1 MHRCRFKPCLKF
13 PSPFSPEMKLRK
25 LILKMRANLFRKI
38 SQKPRQ
44 ETKKHWILIFRTQ
57 KTNLSPL
64 EQFKSAANIVI
75 MPEIYSNL
83 SQTDYSIFT
92 CSQKTENAEG
102 FGFITRFKSGATTAY
117 YADLYKKMNE
127 NLASW
132 EGIMFSNLSSLLF
145 PDKKISQKP
154 AFKSTKYITENGV
167 VSIDVRYANV
177 KSEDGADLS
186 IDYAVFEENIYIFNN
201 PQCLRKALDRY
212 EPVLEP

>member
-1 MHRCRFKPCLKF
+1 
-13 PSPFSPEMKLRK
+13 
-25 LILKMRANLFRKI
+25 
-38 SQKPRQ
+38 
-44 ETKKHWILIFRTQ
+44 
-57 KTNLSPL
+57 
-64 EQFKSAANIVI
+64 
-75 MPEIYSNL
+75 
-83 SQTDYSIFT
+83 
-92 CSQKTENAEG
+92 
-102 FGFITRFKSGATTAY
+102 
-117 YADLYKKMNE
+117 MNE